1 MLQLI
6 VDLLLKLC
14 LIGGKFS
21 LSGDTT
27 FCSTEMLEIAV
38 PGVMQILMVGVLF
51 VGSFC

>member
-14 LIGGKFS
+14 LIRGTFS
-21 LSGDTT
+21 LASDTS
-27 FCSTEMLEIAV
+27 FCSTEMLEIVV